1 MKVRASLYPLGL
13 LLLIG
18 LTGTGCVSQTVK
30 STAIPSIN
38 SSGAD
43 MPEDQLLDVAIAIF
57 DPGLDEEPENENI
70 FPEIRRAE
78 ARFIPYTLMETVQSS
93 ASWGAVRVVP
103 NSNQIADLLVTGK
116 ILNSDGEKL
125 ELHISATD
133 ATGRLWLD
141 KKYRAVASKYSYESS
156 ASRHRLDPFQ
166 AIYNTIANDLLN
178 KQQQFNRQ
186 QALEIRLVSELKFAR
201 SFAPEA
207 FNAYLSEGPDQQLQI
222 HRLPAENDPML
233 KRVRKIRDRDH
244 LFIDTMQEHYS
255 SFNNEMIQPYQEW
268 RKQTYSE
275 AIALRQLKSES
286 TRRMIA
292 GVAAIVGGIAAANS
306 DNGSARAAANVA
318 MAGGGY
324 LVKSGLD
331 KRAEAEIHVEALEE
345 LSSSLEAEVTPKVIT
360 LEDRSIVLSGS
371 VDDQYQQ
378 WRSILRNIYN
388 TEMGN
393 DSGSS

>member
-103 NSNQIADLLVTGK
+103 DSNQIADLLVTGK

-166 AIYNTIANDLLN
+166 
-178 KQQQFNRQ
+178 
-186 QALEIRLVSELKFAR
+186 S
-201 SFAPEA
+201 
-207 FNAYLSEGPDQQLQI
+207 
-222 HRLPAENDPML
+222 
-233 KRVRKIRDRDH
+233 
-244 LFIDTMQEHYS
+244 
-255 SFNNEMIQPYQEW
+255 
-268 RKQTYSE
+268 
-275 AIALRQLKSES
+275 
-286 TRRMIA
+286 
-292 GVAAIVGGIAAANS
+292 
-306 DNGSARAAANVA
+306 
-318 MAGGGY
+318 
-324 LVKSGLD
+324 
-331 KRAEAEIHVEALEE
+331 
-345 LSSSLEAEVTPKVIT
+345 
-360 LEDRSIVLSGS
+360 
-371 VDDQYQQ
+371 
-378 WRSILRNIYN
+378 NI
-388 TEMGN
+388 
-393 DSGSS
+393 